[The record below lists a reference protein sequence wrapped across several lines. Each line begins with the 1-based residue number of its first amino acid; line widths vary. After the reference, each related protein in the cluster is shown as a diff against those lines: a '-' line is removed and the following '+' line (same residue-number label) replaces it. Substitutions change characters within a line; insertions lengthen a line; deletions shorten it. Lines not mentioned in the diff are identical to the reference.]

1 MTNAMTQQRKRATYT
16 AYKPS
21 GLMWLEDVPSMW
33 PISRLRFQVKINP
46 VKSEIRGIPQD
57 TSVSFVPME
66 AVGEYGGLRL
76 EQTHALEDVANGYT
90 YFRDGD
96 VVVAKITPCFENGK
110 GSIAEGL
117 ENGIGFGTTE
127 LHVLRPSSFM
137 DRNYLFYL
145 TISHAFRKI
154 GASYLYGAGG
164 QKRVPDTFIRDF
176 RHPIPTT
183 NEQRSIAAFLDRETV
198 RIDALIEKKRCQI
211 ELLQEKRS
219 SLISHAVTKG
229 LNSSAPMKESGFEWL
244 GKIPA
249 HWQVLPIKRVA
260 RMESGHTPDKK
271 VEEYWTDCKIP
282 WVSLNDTAYLK
293 EHDYIE
299 DTAFHVNELGLANS
313 SAHLL
318 PARVVLFTR
327 DATIGLSAITKW
339 PMAVSQHIIAW
350 ICGSRIIPEYL
361 LRVFYSMTQELE
373 RLCMGS
379 TIRTLGMP
387 DVLELVT
394 PLPPVEEQQRIVD
407 HLVTE
412 VPKLVALE
420 GKVEESIR
428 LLIEHR
434 AALISAAVTG
444 KIDVRDSIEQR
455 PKQFKRG

>member
-16 AYKPS
+16 TYKPS

-46 VKSEIRGIPQD
+46 VKSEVQGIPQD
-57 TSVSFVPME
+57 MSVSFVPME

-110 GSIAEGL
+110 GSIADGL

-154 GASYLYGAGG
+154 GASYMYGAGG

-183 NEQRSIAAFLDRETV
+183 NEQRSIAAFLDRETA
-198 RIDALIEKKRCQI
+198 RIDALIEKKRRQI

-219 SLISHAVTKG
+219 ALISHAVTKG
-229 LNSSAPMKESGFEWL
+229 LNPNAKMKDSGIEWL
-244 GKIPA
+244 GEMPEGWEVKRIKNLGAIRYGLGEPPEY
-249 HWQVLPIKRVA
+249 VDDGLPFIRATDIKRGKIDLDTVRKVCREDVPWSRRPTLQIGEILVVRSGAYTGDSAIVTEDVA
-260 RMESGHTPDKK
+260 GCIAGYDMVLTITKAHARFVAWVLLSKYMLQGQIYLERMRAAQPH
-271 VEEYWTDCKIP
+271 
-282 WVSLNDTAYLK
+282 LNA
-293 EHDYIE
+293 E
-299 DTAFHVNELGLANS
+299 ELGGFVILMPPLAEQLQIAETLSRETNK
-313 SAHLL
+313 L
-318 PARVVLFTR
+318 
-327 DATIGLSAITKW
+327 DALADKIN
-339 PMAVSQHIIAW
+339 
-350 ICGSRIIPEYL
+350 GSIEM
-361 LRVFYSMTQELE
+361 LR
-373 RLCMGS
+373 
-379 TIRTLGMP
+379 
-387 DVLELVT
+387 
-394 PLPPVEEQQRIVD
+394 
-407 HLVTE
+407 
-412 VPKLVALE
+412 
-420 GKVEESIR
+420 
-428 LLIEHR
+428 EHR
-434 AALISAAVTG
+434 TALISAAVTG
-444 KIDVRDSIEQR
+444 KIDVRESIEQR